1 MRSVNEHD
9 VSSSCILLL
18 FLFLLHM
25 LDFFFLNLSI
35 SLYYDEKTWR
45 KNVGLAETS
54 QLKYRE
60 ADDSICRSC
69 MLCCISMNVY
79 YVKLD
84 FWSLMEELGHFLFTF
99 YLGENYFYLLRNLR
113 FDGKVIKSYCYYFF
127 FK

>member
-60 ADDSICRSC
+60 ADDSIYIGPVCF
-69 MLCCISMNVY
+69 VA
-79 YVKLD
+79 
-84 FWSLMEELGHFLFTF
+84 FP
-99 YLGENYFYLLRNLR
+99 
-113 FDGKVIKSYCYYFF
+113 
-127 FK
+127 